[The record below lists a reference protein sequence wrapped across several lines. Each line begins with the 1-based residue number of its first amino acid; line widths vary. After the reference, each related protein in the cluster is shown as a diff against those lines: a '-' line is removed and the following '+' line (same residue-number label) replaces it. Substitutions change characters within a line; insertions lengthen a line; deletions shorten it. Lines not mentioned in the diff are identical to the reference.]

1 MEEQKTKKS
10 QALGVIA
17 AVAGA
22 IVGFTAFQ
30 HFSHRPPSIDQAL
43 VATTS
48 QLNKNLPMMVDKETR
63 LDNTMPGPDKT
74 IIYRY
79 TLINRSAAEVPK
91 DRLITAIRPQ
101 AVANYKTSES
111 MKDFRNHGVTM
122 QYQYSDKSG
131 IFITEF
137 SVGPK
142 DL

>member
-1 MEEQKTKKS
+1 M
-10 QALGVIA
+10 IA
-17 AVAGA
+17 AVAGG

-43 VATTS
+43 VATAS
-48 QLNKNLPMMVDKETR
+48 QMNKNLPMMVDKETR

-111 MKDFRNHGVTM
+111 MKDFRNNGVTM

-131 IFITEF
+131 IFIAEF

>member
-1 MEEQKTKKS
+1 MEEQKTKRPPF
-10 QALGVIA
+10 LGVIA
-17 AVAGA
+17 VVVGA
-22 IVGFTAFQ
+22 IVGFTVVQ
-30 HFSHRPPSIDQAL
+30 RFSNQPPSIDQAL
-43 VATTS
+43 TATAS

-79 TLINRSAAEVPK
+79 TLINRSAAEIPK

-101 AVANYKTSES
+101 AVANYKTSDS
-111 MKDFRNHGVTM
+111 MKYFRNNGVTM

-131 IFITEF
+131 VFITKF
-137 SVGPK
+137 SIGPK

>member
-1 MEEQKTKKS
+1 MEEQNTKKS
-10 QALGVIA
+10 PFLGVVA
-17 AVAGA
+17 AVVGG
-22 IVGFTAFQ
+22 IVGVTAVQ
-30 HFSHRPPSIDQAL
+30 HFSNRPPSIDRML
-43 VATTS
+43 VATAS

-79 TLINRSAAEVPK
+79 TLINLRAAEVPK

-101 AVANYKTSES
+101 AVANYKTSDS
-111 MKDFRNHGVTM
+111 MKDFRNNGVTM

-131 IFITEF
+131 VFITEF
-137 SVGPK
+137 SVGAK